1 MAKAVIVKGSNNK
14 IGNAY
19 SIGYPVVEVEDLK
32 RNVIVL
38 DKLKHRT
45 EQISP
50 TNYPL
55 IQVEGF
61 TRDTVITEILPFR
74 VKFTAIQVVAI
85 GLGNTPAIPLQVI
98 GYSNYIL

>member
-1 MAKAVIVKGSNNK
+1 MATAIISDELNNK
-14 IGNAY
+14 T
-19 SIGYPVVEVEDLK
+19 K
-32 RNVIVL
+32 RIFPI
-38 DKLKHRT
+38 D
-45 EQISP
+45 
-50 TNYPL
+50 YPL
-55 IQVEGF
+55 IQVDGF